1 MVRRRREKRKICT
14 IPWKCAMMS
23 KDAKLVEEVVV
34 GMLVWVMEVG
44 GQVVSLGVGLCKLPG
59 ALKYSAR
66 KVSDKTLQKPGNHG
80 LTLQAAR
87 SITTYNF

>member
-1 MVRRRREKRKICT
+1 MHDSLELCHDELRCQVGGGGGGGDVD
-14 IPWKCAMMS
+14 WL
-23 KDAKLVEEVVV
+23 LVV
-34 GMLVWVMEVG
+34 EVG

-87 SITTYNF
+87 SITTYHF